1 MRLRVRGGFTLVEL
15 LVVIAII
22 GILVA
27 LLLPAIQA
35 AREAARRSQCLN
47 NLKQIGLAMH
57 LFHDTNKSIPP
68 SRIACHHGTWAS
80 VIWPYLEEAN
90 VAQLWDPEKS
100 FHFQPIEN
108 LQVQV
113 PVYLCPT
120 RRSPPQLSIEG
131 DNRGSVKHRPGAL
144 SDYAV
149 AIGDGELF
157 QGDGAGGEDNDSAG
171 KPNGPFRRQE
181 AVCYGFDPN
190 FLFKGTYGSTMSFKK
205 IVDGLSKTI
214 FVGEKHLTEE
224 GFGKKSFDDNSVYN
238 PDFHRT
244 FARYGGPKAP
254 LAVSQ
259 DENIAPFSNFG
270 SWHSG
275 ICQFVLGDASVRPIN
290 VNLDPILLQRLVVID
305 DSEIVDESKL

>member
-68 SRIACHHGTWAS
+68 SRVDCHHGTWAS

-120 RRSPPQLSIEG
+120 RRAPPQLSIEG
-131 DNRGSVKHRPGAL
+131 DSRGSVKHRPGAL

-149 AIGDGELF
+149 SIGDGEDF
-157 QGDGAGGEDNDSAG
+157 QGDGGGNSEDTSGN
-171 KPNGPFRRQE
+171 PNGAFRRQQ
-181 AVCYGFDPN
+181 AICYGFDPN
-190 FLFKGTYGSTMSFKK
+190 LLFKGTYGSTMSFKK

-224 GFGKKSFDDNSVYN
+224 GFGKKNWDDNSVYN

-244 FARYGGPKAP
+244 IARYGGPKAP
-254 LAVSQ
+254 LALSQ
-259 DENIAPFSNFG
+259 QENIPPLSNFG

-275 ICQFVLGDASVRPIN
+275 ICQFVLGDASARPIN